1 MDFSRIITNWY
12 EINKRDL
19 PWRETTDPYLIWVSE
34 VILQQTRVEN
44 GIFYYLRFTERF
56 PDLKSLAES
65 DQQEVLKIWQG
76 MGYYSRARNLHET
89 AQFIM
94 KEYGGRFP
102 ESYKEIRKLKGIGD
116 YTAAAILSF
125 SFNKPFPVVDGN
137 VYRVLSRVFGITSSI
152 DTSAGRSEFKSL
164 AESLITMNEPGLHNQ
179 AIMEFG
185 ALQCVPGNPDC
196 IHCPLLSY
204 CEAYKSGIINKLPVR
219 NKKAAIKNRFFHYFH
234 FVLPQNMTLVNKR
247 GPKDIWQSL
256 FEFPMLESD
265 RLLNLDE
272 ISERDEFEKLINGS
286 RIISFAAVNEFNHV
300 LTHQKIT
307 ARFFQLEVSG
317 YNFVNSPY
325 DHVSLSEI
333 QKKFPL
339 HRLMTKYF
347 EKKFKYY

>member
-1 MDFSRIITNWY
+1 VDFSGIITNWY

-19 PWRETTDPYLIWVSE
+19 PWRKTTDPYLIWVSE

-44 GIFYYLRFTERF
+44 GISYYLRFTERF
-56 PDLKSLAES
+56 PDLKSLAEA

-89 AQFIM
+89 AQFIL
-94 KEYGGRFP
+94 KEYEGRFP
-102 ESYKEIRKLKGIGD
+102 DNYNEIRKLKGVGD

-137 VYRVLSRVFGITSSI
+137 VYRVLSRVFGISTSI
-152 DTSAGRSEFKSL
+152 DSSAGRSEFKTL
-164 AESLITMNEPGLHNQ
+164 AESLIDVKEPGIHNQ

-196 IHCPLLSY
+196 ILCPLLNY
-204 CEAYKSGIINKLPVR
+204 CEAYKLKIINKLPVK
-219 NKKAAIKNRFFHYFH
+219 NKKAAMKNRFFHYFH
-234 FVLPQNMTLVNKR
+234 FVLPKNTTLVKKR
-247 GPKDIWQSL
+247 GSKDIWQSL
-256 FEFPMLESD
+256 YEFPMLESE
-265 RLLNLDE
+265 RLLNLEE
-272 ISERDEFEKLINGS
+272 ISEREEFKKLINGS
-286 RIISFAAVNEFNHV
+286 RIISFTRGDEFTHV

-307 ARFFQLEVSG
+307 ARFFQLEVSC

-333 QKKFPL
+333 QKEVPL
-339 HRLMTKYF
+339 HRLMTRYF
-347 EKKFKYY
+347 EKKI